1 MDNQYYTTEYSER
14 KRGRHLTLA
23 DRGAIKYLHKL
34 GYSNRAIA
42 RELNCSPTTIGNELR
57 RGTAPRKSNRG
68 RAPEYSA
75 TRGQSE
81 YQKNKSRCCRPHKV
95 QTCERFVDW
104 VSKQVRK
111 HRWSL
116 DACVGYARR
125 HKLFKDS
132 EMVCT
137 KTLYNELWK
146 GNLPISLFEVPVA
159 LKRRRNKHNISLRKP
174 PRGRSIDERPE
185 ISSEDFGHWEGD
197 TIIGKKKGKEAV
209 ILTLLEKKTNNFIAV
224 RIPSKTSA
232 AVNDAMAQIKAYFGD
247 LFSEVFKTITVDN
260 GAEFDSFSEIESYGT
275 TVYYAHPYSSWER
288 AQNERHNGLFR
299 EFVPKGTS
307 IEQYSAEDILAFAD
321 ELNARPRK
329 RLGYATPEDL
339 FDSLLD
345 SIYAVQ

>member
-1 MDNQYYTTEYSER
+1 MDCQYYTTEIKER
-14 KRGRHLTLA
+14 KRGQHLTLA
-23 DRGAIKYLHKL
+23 DRGAIKHLHKL

-42 RELNCSPTTIGNELR
+42 KELNCSPTTIGNELR

-68 RAPEYSA
+68 RLPEYSA
-75 TRGQSE
+75 KRGQSE

-95 QTCERFVDW
+95 QVCKRFVEW
-104 VSKQVRK
+104 VAMQVRK
-111 HRWSL
+111 HKWSL
-116 DACVGYARR
+116 DACVGYAKR
-125 HKLFKDS
+125 HGLFKTS

-159 LKRRRNKHNISLRKP
+159 LKRRRNKHHISLKKP

-185 ISSEDFGHWEGD
+185 ISSDDFGHWEGD
-197 TIIGKKKGKEAV
+197 TVIGKKKGKEAV
-209 ILTLLEKKTNNFIAV
+209 ILTLLEKKSDNFIAV
-224 RIPSKTSA
+224 RIPSKTAA
-232 AVNDAMAQIKAYFGD
+232 AVNEAMAQLKAYFGD

-275 TVYYAHPYSSWER
+275 AVYYAHPYSSWER
-288 AQNERHNGLFR
+288 PQNERHNGLFR

-307 IEQYSAEDILAFAD
+307 IERYSAEDILAFAD
-321 ELNARPRK
+321 ELNSRPRK
-329 RLGYATPEDL
+329 RLDYASPEDI
-339 FDSLLD
+339 FESSLD